1 MHCKELESELESGQP
16 GSLSAEARE
25 HLGSCVSCQCFLAD
39 LETIV
44 SLAKTIPAEV
54 EPPARVWVSLRAQL
68 QAEGLI
74 REGIEITE
82 PQTAPW
88 WEWLRMLSR
97 PRSLA
102 TAGALF
108 AVVLTAVH
116 FMRAPIRDS
125 RDSNVTTNQPA
136 SVALQP
142 AQPVSSVRAEETP
155 VPTPTPAPAAP
166 RKTVAAYNS
175 SSSAVPSK
183 VKDLKPSPSESA
195 SLATLSGDRP
205 DFSIPGLQPA
215 AGDAPVDAA
224 LRQNL
229 RTLDEFIAECERHLR
244 QNPHDELAREYL
256 NTAYQQK
263 ADLIAAMMESARSE
277 H

>member
-1 MHCKELESELESGQP
+1 MQCKELESELESGRL
-16 GSLSAEARE
+16 GSLSAEAEE

-54 EPPARVWVSLRAQL
+54 EPPARIWVSLRAQL
-68 QAEGLI
+68 EAEGLI
-74 REGIEITE
+74 REDVEVTE
-82 PQTAPW
+82 PQAAPW
-88 WEWLRMLSR
+88 WEWLRMLSK

-102 TAGALF
+102 AAGVLL
-108 AVVLTAVH
+108 AVVLTAVYY
-116 FMRAPIRDS
+116 MRTPGGNPGDVAINHAAPVDS
-125 RDSNVTTNQPA
+125 QQGGSSPVTGEKPTPRPA
-136 SVALQP
+136 
-142 AQPVSSVRAEETP
+142 
-155 VPTPTPAPAAP
+155 PTPTAP
-166 RKTVAAYNS
+166 RKTVVANNS
-175 SSSAVPSK
+175 ASGVVPST

-195 SLATLSGDRP
+195 AVATLSGDGP

-229 RTLDEFIAECERHLR
+229 RTLDEFIAECELRLR

-256 NTAYQQK
+256 NAAYQQK

>member
-1 MHCKELESELESGQP
+1 MHCKELESEVESGRP
-16 GSLSAEARE
+16 GSLSAEALE

-68 QAEGLI
+68 EAEGLI
-74 REGIEITE
+74 REGIEVTE
-82 PQTAPW
+82 PQAVPW
-88 WEWLRMLSR
+88 WEWLRLLAR

-102 TAGALF
+102 AAGALF

-116 FMRAPIRDS
+116 FTHAP
-125 RDSNVTTNQPA
+125 RDSNVATHPPA

-142 AQPVSSVRAEETP
+142 VQGVSSPATGEMSV
-155 VPTPTPAPAAP
+155 PTPAPAPTAP
-166 RKTVAAYNS
+166 PKTVAANNS

-183 VKDLKPSPSESA
+183 VKDLQPSPSETA

-215 AGDAPVDAA
+215 SGDAPVDAA

>member
-1 MHCKELESELESGQP
+1 MQCKELESELESGRL
-16 GSLSAEARE
+16 GWLSAEARE
-25 HLGSCVSCQCFLAD
+25 HLGSCVSCRCFLAD

-68 QAEGLI
+68 EAEGLLK
-74 REGIEITE
+74 EDVEVTE
-82 PQTAPW
+82 PDAAPR

-102 TAGALF
+102 TAGALL
-108 AVVLTAVH
+108 AVVLTAVY
-116 FMRAPIRDS
+116 FMRVPSGGKPSFA
-125 RDSNVTTNQPA
+125 TNQPA
-136 SVALQP
+136 PATLQP
-142 AQPVSSVRAEETP
+142 GQPVSPPAAHETP
-155 VPTPTPAPAAP
+155 VPRPAAAPTAP
-166 RKTVAAYNS
+166 RKTVVASNS
-175 SSSAVPSK
+175 SSGAVPSK
-183 VKDLKPSPSESA
+183 VKDWKPSPSESA
-195 SLATLSGDRP
+195 SVATLSGDGP

-229 RTLDEFIAECERHLR
+229 RTLNEFIAECEHRLR

-256 NTAYQQK
+256 NAAYQQK

>member
-1 MHCKELESELESGQP
+1 MQCKELESELGSGRL

-25 HLGSCVSCQCFLAD
+25 HLGSCVSCRCFLAD

-54 EPPARVWVSLRAQL
+54 APPARVWVSLRAQL
-68 QAEGLI
+68 EAEGLI
-74 REGIEITE
+74 KEDVEVTE
-82 PQTAPW
+82 PGAAPR

-102 TAGALF
+102 TAGALLAF
-108 AVVLTAVH
+108 LLTAMYL
-116 FMRAPIRDS
+116 MRVPGGKPSVA
-125 RDSNVTTNQPA
+125 TNQPA
-136 SVALQP
+136 PRTLQP
-142 AQPVSSVRAEETP
+142 VQPVSPPAAHETP
-155 VPTPTPAPAAP
+155 VPGPAPALTAP
-166 RKTVAAYNS
+166 RKTIVASNS
-175 SSSAVPSK
+175 SSGAVPSK

-195 SLATLSGDRP
+195 SVATLSGDGP

-229 RTLDEFIAECERHLR
+229 RTLNEFIAECEHHLR

-256 NTAYQQK
+256 NAAYQQK